1 MSTSGS
7 RKSGVAAE
15 YMDGETAR
23 EDREATFARFRA
35 GETRVICNVG
45 VLVAGVD
52 LPMAAC
58 LIDARPT
65 KSRIRYV
72 QVIGRGLRT
81 SPGKV
86 DLRILDHA
94 GNALRLGLVT
104 DIHQTC
110 LDDGEEKA
118 AARKQREQAEP
129 LPKLCATCKAVL
141 SRAERVCFAC
151 GEPVRVLTTVREIA
165 GDLVELGARQSGKR
179 EIPEWERRR
188 FYSRAARAGRGRAA
202 TRRAGRRTSSRKNS
216 PIGRTATTGSRWSR
230 RSRSATG

>member
-1 MSTSGS
+1 MDRPSITGDIVGEWLKRGEDRPTLAFCVD
-7 RKSGVAAE
+7 RKHAQHVHERFEEVGVPSE
-15 YMDGETAR
+15 YMDGETPR

-35 GETRVICNVG
+35 GSTRVICNVG

-52 LPMAAC
+52 LPTAAC

-81 SPGKV
+81 SPGKA

-104 DIHQTC
+104 DIHQTR

-118 AARKQREQAEP
+118 AERKQREQSEP
-129 LPKLCATCKAVL
+129 LPKLCAACKAVL
-141 SRAERVCFAC
+141 RPPPSGSASPAASRC
-151 GEPVRVLTTVREIA
+151 GP
-165 GDLVELGARQSGKR
+165 
-179 EIPEWERRR
+179 
-188 FYSRAARAGRGRAA
+188 
-202 TRRAGRRTSSRKNS
+202 
-216 PIGRTATTGSRWSR
+216 
-230 RSRSATG
+230 